1 MVLQSR
7 QTRVRAVKFD
17 WNDLRFFAAVL
28 EHGSTARAA
37 RAIGVDQT
45 TVARRISALEGALGI
60 ELFERDQT
68 GYRPTPAAEV
78 LQPSLLA
85 VTAQMEQFAREAATA
100 TRRVK
105 RRIRITGE
113 DSIMRTLVV
122 PALTRFAAEY
132 PDVQLEIDVSAQVR
146 DLQAG
151 EADIAVRASPAPEE
165 PSLVRRR
172 LSDAPWAV
180 YCSAAYAAARGA
192 PKSMEDFAGHS
203 IVLLEGTLEEARAA
217 GVKGEIQQMASSV
230 AAVEAVI
237 RTGACVGALPC
248 IVADATGDLMFCFP
262 APTSSAIWLVY
273 PERLRRAPEVRAL
286 SRIIAEAFQQRGERA
301 SV

>member
-1 MVLQSR
+1 
-7 QTRVRAVKFD
+7 VKFD

-45 TVARRISALEGALGI
+45 TVARRITALEGALGI

-78 LQPSLLA
+78 LQPSILA
-85 VTAQMEQFAREAATA
+85 IAEQMEQFARQASTA
-100 TRRVK
+100 MRRAK
-105 RRIRITGE
+105 RRIRVTGE
-113 DSIMRTLVV
+113 DRIMRRVVV

-132 PDVQLEIDVSAQVR
+132 PDVQLEVDISSQVR

-151 EADIAVRASPAPEE
+151 EADIAVRGGPAPEE
-165 PSLVRRR
+165 PTLVRRK
-172 LSDAPWAV
+172 LSEDPWGV
-180 YCSAAYAAARGA
+180 YCSNAYAAARGV
-192 PKSMEDFAGHS
+192 PQSVEQLAGHPL
-203 IVLLEGTLEEARAA
+203 VLLEGSLEEARAA
-217 GVKGEIQQMASSV
+217 GIEGDILQMASSV
-230 AAVEAVI
+230 YAVEAII

-248 IVADATGDLMFCFP
+248 LMADGMRDLTFCFP
-262 APTSSAIWLVY
+262 TPTTSAIWLVY

-286 SRIIAEAFQQRGERA
+286 SRLIVEAFQQQSERA
-301 SV
+301 SG